1 MVSVWFDLLF
11 GEGFLLGLI
20 LINSLLFVI
29 SSIVK
34 HFGLFA
40 SIFSAIMI
48 LMYIQEM
55 TLNQIQT
62 FGIIFQGVLCIL
74 YFYIGT
80 KS

>member
-11 GEGFLLGLI
+11 GEGFILGLI

>member
-40 SIFSAIMI
+40 GIFSAIMI
-48 LMYIQEM
+48 LNYIQEM
-55 TLNQIQT
+55 TLNQLQT

-74 YFYIGT
+74 YFYLGS
-80 KS
+80 K